1 MTNEA
6 LSLMAYILHN
16 NSKELPPKLYK
27 ALFDEKKLGT
37 TVVDIF
43 NKLKEFDIKVCL
55 KNGKHFE
62 ADGFISQDYRD
73 TMDTFKNR
81 CQVAKYFGSFLYSC
95 ACAKMTKNDIFK
107 GLYEYNTIWMA
118 ETLERLPEWRSSK
131 YE

>member
-16 NSKELPPKLYK
+16 NAMDLPPKLYK

-43 NKLKEFDIKVCL
+43 NKLKELDIKVCL
-55 KNGKHFE
+55 KNKKHFE
-62 ADGFISQDYRD
+62 ADGFITQQYKD
-73 TMDTFKNR
+73 TIQNR
-81 CQVAKYFGSFLYSC
+81 CQVSKYFHTFLYSC
-95 ACAKMTKNDIFK
+95 TCAKMTRNDIFK
-107 GLYEYNTIWMA
+107 GLDTYNTIWMT
-118 ETLERLPEWRSSK
+118 ETLERLPEWRKGK

>member
-16 NSKELPPKLYK
+16 NSMELPESLYK
-27 ALFDEKKLGT
+27 TLFTEKKLGT

-43 NKLKEFDIKVCL
+43 NKLKELDIKVCL

-62 ADGFISQDYRD
+62 ADGFIPQDYRD
-73 TMDTFKNR
+73 TIKNR

-95 ACAKMTKNDIFK
+95 TCAKMTKNDIFK
-107 GLYEYNTIWMA
+107 GLKEYNIIWMT

>member
-16 NSKELPPKLYK
+16 NSNELPPKLYK

-43 NKLKEFDIKVCL
+43 NKLKEIDMKVCIR
-55 KNGKHFE
+55 NGKHFE
-62 ADGFISQDYRD
+62 ADGFIPQKFKD
-73 TMDTFKNR
+73 TIKDR
-81 CQVAKYFGSFLYSC
+81 CQVSKYFNTFLYSC
-95 ACAKMTKNDIFK
+95 MCAKMTKSDIFK
-107 GLYEYNTIWMA
+107 GLDIFHTNWMLD
-118 ETLERLPEWRSSK
+118 TLSMLPEWRSSK